1 VVFVMEYS
9 CTFKFI
15 KLHLKSHNPYLIM
28 KNNKRTSL
36 LIGSVLVILIVSTPY
51 LLYYYQSLPSNS
63 ENWDTI
69 FGTVKGGYYGT
80 ARMFIYTF
88 FSKFVPLLLL
98 FIWFITN
105 KNWWVHALI
114 IPITVYSFQ
123 LISIINDSERYMDE
137 VEFIYTV
144 PFLVVIFVILYFVRS
159 KISIY
164 IQAVD
169 LKKEMDENMG
179 TPKKFG

>member
-1 VVFVMEYS
+1 M
-9 CTFKFI
+9 
-15 KLHLKSHNPYLIM
+15 KS
-28 KNNKRTSL
+28 NKKTSL
-36 LIGSVLVILIVSTPY
+36 LIGSLMVILIVFSPY
-51 LLYYYQSLPSNS
+51 LLYFYQSFPQDL

-69 FGTVKGGYYGT
+69 FGQIKGGYYGT
-80 ARMFIYTF
+80 VFVFMYTL
-88 FSKFVPLLLL
+88 FSKFVPLMLL

-105 KNWWVHALI
+105 KQWWSHSLI
-114 IPITVYSFQ
+114 IPISVYLFQ
-123 LISIINDSERYMDE
+123 LISVINDSENFIDE

-144 PFLVVIFVILYFVRS
+144 PFLVVILVILYFIRS

-169 LKKEMDENMG
+169 LKKEMDENMR

>member
-1 VVFVMEYS
+1 
-9 CTFKFI
+9 
-15 KLHLKSHNPYLIM
+15 M
-28 KNNKRTSL
+28 KGNKKTSL
-36 LIGSVLVILIVSTPY
+36 LVGSLMVILIVTTPY
-51 LLYYYQSLPSNS
+51 LLYFYQNFPQEL

-69 FGTVKGGYYGT
+69 FGPIKGGYYESV
-80 ARMFIYTF
+80 RMFIYSF

-105 KNWWVHALI
+105 RQWWVHSLI
-114 IPITVYSFQ
+114 IPITVYLFQ
-123 LISIINDSERYMDE
+123 LISVVNDSENYIDE

-144 PFLVVIFVILYFVRS
+144 PFLVVILVILYFIRS

-169 LKKEMDENMG
+169 LKKEMDENMR

>member
-1 VVFVMEYS
+1 M
-9 CTFKFI
+9 
-15 KLHLKSHNPYLIM
+15 KS
-28 KNNKRTSL
+28 NKKTSL
-36 LIGSVLVILIVSTPY
+36 LISSLIVILIVITPY
-51 LLYYYQSLPSNS
+51 LLYFYQSFPSDQ
-63 ENWDTI
+63 ENWNSSI
-69 FGTVKGGYYGT
+69 GVIKGGYYGT
-80 ARMFIYTF
+80 VRMYFHSF

-114 IPITVYSFQ
+114 IPISVYLFQ
-123 LISIINDSERYMDE
+123 LISVINDSEVYMDE

-144 PFLVVIFVILYFVRS
+144 PFLVLILVILYFVRS

-169 LKKEMDENMG
+169 LKKEMDESMK

>member
-1 VVFVMEYS
+1 
-9 CTFKFI
+9 
-15 KLHLKSHNPYLIM
+15 M
-28 KNNKRTSL
+28 KGSKRTSL
-36 LIGSVLVILIVSTPY
+36 LIGSLMVILIVSTPY
-51 LLYYYQSLPSNS
+51 LLYFYQSFPRDL

-69 FGTVKGGYYGT
+69 FGVIKGGYYGSVFVF
-80 ARMFIYTF
+80 MYTF

-98 FIWFITN
+98 FVWFITN
-105 KNWWVHALI
+105 KTWWTHALI
-114 IPITVYSFQ
+114 IPISVYLFQ
-123 LISIINDSERYMDE
+123 LISVINDSEGFIDE

-144 PFLVVIFVILYFVRS
+144 PFLALIIVILYFVRS

-169 LKKEMDENMG
+169 LKKEMDENMK